1 MANIGLNVVFAV
13 KCFVN
18 CSEQQHGDICNSG
31 LRNSGTSS
39 TVRISI
45 FLSVSVSVSCVW
57 PMSFLNIIYTMHN
70 THIHV
75 YRPFFGDY
83 PSTQVSRY
91 QKGKTNLDF
100 TEARAICK
108 SAPRSRQTTMP
119 APHHRPLFI

>member
-57 PMSFLNIIYTMHN
+57 PMSFDEHYLYHAQYTH
-70 THIHV
+70 TCLSALF
-75 YRPFFGDY
+75 RGLPKY
-83 PSTQVSRY
+83 PGEPVPER
-91 QKGKTNLDF
+91 
-100 TEARAICK
+100 
-108 SAPRSRQTTMP
+108 
-119 APHHRPLFI
+119 